1 MRKLLAGKLHGATIT
16 ETKLDYV
23 GSISITKELVEGAGL
38 LPLEEVHIWNLSNG
52 ERLTTYV
59 LPVDA
64 PNMMRLNGSAAHKA
78 RAGDT
83 VIIVS
88 YRWVDET
95 DLGRYRVPVLILG
108 DENRVVERLV
118 YDCDVAGGR
127 FDILT
132 DRDDKIPAIPAD
144 SKEPPG

>member
-78 RAGDT
+78 RAGDI

-88 YRWVDET
+88 YRWVDEAS
-95 DLGRYRVPVLILG
+95 LGRYRVPVLVLG

-118 YDCDVAGGR
+118 YDCDVASGR
-127 FDILT
+127 FDILAVA
-132 DRDDKIPAIPAD
+132 DNGDQVPAVAEVTED
-144 SKEPPG
+144 